1 MTSLH
6 PATALVRNGTVAG
19 DPFGA
24 TSPPLY
30 QTSTFTQDR
39 CDAFGEFDY
48 TRTDNPTRRAVESL
62 LAGLEGASGAL
73 CYTSGMAAIA
83 GVLRLAASGERVL
96 CGRDL
101 YGGTQRFLH
110 GHLDGVAVEH
120 VDLGTDESGRCP
132 DLERALGAA
141 PVKLVFVETPSNPRL
156 VVSDL
161 RAISRAAHAH
171 GALVVVDATAMTPW
185 LMRPLDLGA
194 DIVLHSATKGLS
206 GHGDVTAGVVLTRDT
221 ATLATL
227 GRNRNAEG
235 TALAPFESWLLAR
248 GLRTL
253 GVRLDAAQRGAL
265 RIARALEV
273 EGLAERVLYP
283 GLESHPQWQLH
294 ARQSTGPGVLISLEL
309 PTPGAAAQLVERTR
323 LFSTAVSFGG
333 VSSSISV
340 PHFMSHA
347 SVPHGAAPRPS
358 DRLVRLSIGL
368 EDPADL
374 LDDLEQAAAGPPDL
388 EATRPSDGWS
398 ILSAKKPFPLRLT

>member
-1 MTSLH
+1 MTPLR
-6 PATALVRNGTVAG
+6 PATALVRNGAVAG

-30 QTSTFTQDR
+30 QTSTFAQDR
-39 CDAFGEFDY
+39 CDAFGDFDY

-62 LAGLEGASGAL
+62 LAELEGARGAL

-83 GVLRLAASGERVL
+83 GVLRLATPGTRVL

-110 GHLDGVAVEH
+110 GHLDGVGVQH
-120 VDLGTDESGRCP
+120 VDFSTDENGQCQ
-132 DLERALGAA
+132 DLERALERTPGAA
-141 PVKLVFVETPSNPRL
+141 PVKFVFVETPSNPKL

-161 RAISRAAHAH
+161 RAISRAARAR

-194 DIVLHSATKGLS
+194 DVVLHSATKGLS
-206 GHGDVTAGVVLTRDT
+206 GHGDVTAGVVLSRDHELL
-221 ATLATL
+221 ATLAQK
-227 GRNRNAEG
+227 RNAEG

-253 GVRLDAAQRGAL
+253 GVRVDAAQRGAL
-265 RIARALEV
+265 RIARALEA
-273 EGLAERVLYP
+273 EGLAERVIYP
-283 GLESHPQWQLH
+283 GLESHPQAQLH
-294 ARQSTGPGVLISLEL
+294 ARQSAGPGILIALEL
-309 PTPGAAAQLVERTR
+309 PSAEAAARLVERTR

-347 SVPHGAAPRPS
+347 SVPDGAAPRPS

-374 LDDLEQAAAGPPDL
+374 LDDLRQATAALPDAEPEPRL
-388 EATRPSDGWS
+388 NLP
-398 ILSAKKPFPLRLT
+398 AKKPFPLRLT

>member
-1 MTSLH
+1 MTPLH
-6 PATALVRNGTVAG
+6 PATALARNGAVAG
-19 DPFGA
+19 DPYGA

-30 QTSTFTQDR
+30 QTSTFAQDR

-62 LAGLEGASGAL
+62 LAELEGAHGAL
-73 CYTSGMAAIA
+73 CYASGMAAIA
-83 GVLRLAASGERVL
+83 GALRLAKPGDRIL

-110 GHLDGVAVEH
+110 EHLDGVGVEH
-120 VDLGTDESGRCP
+120 VDFDTDGNGRCLA
-132 DLERALGAA
+132 LELALRSA

-156 VVSDL
+156 SVSDL

-206 GHGDVTAGVVLTRDT
+206 GHGDVTAGVVLSRDEGLLG
-221 ATLATL
+221 TLAKK
-227 GRNRNAEG
+227 RNAEG
-235 TALAPFESWLLAR
+235 AALAPFESWLLAR

-253 GVRLDAAQRGAL
+253 GVRVDAAQRSAL
-265 RIARALEV
+265 AIARALAS
-273 EGLAERVLYP
+273 EGLAERVIYP
-283 GLESHPQWQLH
+283 GLPSHPQAELH
-294 ARQSTGPGVLISLEL
+294 ANQARGPGVLIALEL
-309 PTPGAAAQLVERTR
+309 ATPEAAAQLVERTR

-347 SVPHGAAPRPS
+347 SVPDGAAPRPS
-358 DRLVRLSIGL
+358 DRLVRLSVGL
-368 EDPADL
+368 EDP
-374 LDDLEQAAAGPPDL
+374 DDLIDDLRQAASSHEPAKPPL
-388 EATRPSDGWS
+388 GAIRR
-398 ILSAKKPFPLRLT
+398 AKKPFPLRLT